1 MSKKILVTGVAG
13 FIGSHLA
20 KSLNALGYKVAG
32 CDKVD
37 PTTGIGGAADA
48 ADPFLARLRKERLT
62 ACVTQCGVKY
72 FQIDI
77 GQTDAFAS
85 VVAQWQPD
93 TVVHLAAQAGVRHSM
108 QAPMDFVT
116 PNLVGFAHVLD
127 ACHRLQVPRLLYA
140 SSSSVYGMRSQVPF
154 METDRADQPQSFY
167 AATKMANEMM
177 AYAYHS
183 QYGMASLGMRFF
195 TVYGPW
201 GRTDMAPFMFAQNI
215 RRGLPIKVFG
225 EGKLRRD
232 FTYVDD
238 IVEAIGGLVARPE
251 LAHGAQIVNMG
262 HQRPIE
268 VNAFIDLLAGH
279 LKRQPIIEY
288 APMQVADVPLTC
300 ASEDRLV
307 AMLGSWRETPLDAG
321 LEHFVKWLEAWD
333 PMT

>member
-1 MSKKILVTGVAG
+1 V
-13 FIGSHLA
+13 
-20 KSLNALGYKVAG
+20 KSLHALGYAVAG

-37 PTTGIGGAADA
+37 PHSGLAGAADS
-48 ADPFLARLRKERLT
+48 ADPFLARLRKDRLQ
-62 ACVTQCGVKY
+62 ACVTRLGVKY
-72 FQIDI
+72 FQTDI
-77 GQTDAFAS
+77 GQADAFAS

-108 QAPMDFVT
+108 QAPLDFVT
-116 PNLVGFAHVLD
+116 PNLVGFSHVLD
-127 ACHRLQVPRLLYA
+127 ACHRLDVPRLLYA

-154 METDRADQPQSFY
+154 VESDRTDQPQSFY
-167 AATKMANEMM
+167 AATKMANELM

-238 IVEAIGGLVARPE
+238 IVEAITGLVARPS
-251 LAHGAQIVNMG
+251 LVAGADIVNMG
-262 HQRPIE
+262 HQRPVE

-288 APMQVADVPLTC
+288 APMQVADVALTC

-307 AMLGSWRETPLDAG
+307 GMLGSWRATPLDKG
-321 LEHFVKWLEAWD
+321 LEHFVQWLQDWD
-333 PMT
+333 PLDGN

>member
-1 MSKKILVTGVAG
+1 
-13 FIGSHLA
+13 
-20 KSLNALGYKVAG
+20 LNALGYAVAG

-37 PTTGIGGAADA
+37 PTTGLAGASDH
-48 ADPFLARLRKERLT
+48 ADPFLARLRKERL
-62 ACVTQCGVKY
+62 AASVNQLGVRY

-116 PNLVGFAHVLD
+116 PNLVGFANVLD
-127 ACHRLQVPRLLYA
+127 TCHRLQVPRLLYA

-154 METDRADQPQSFY
+154 MEDDRTDQPQSFY
-167 AATKMANEMM
+167 AATKMANELM

-238 IVEAIGGLVARPE
+238 IVEAIVGLVARPE
-251 LAHGAQIVNMG
+251 LLQGAQIVNMG
-262 HQRPIE
+262 HQRPVE
-268 VNAFIDLLAGH
+268 VNAFIDVLARH
-279 LKRQPIIEY
+279 LKRQPLIEY
-288 APMQVADVPLTC
+288 APMQVADVALTC

-307 AMLGSWRETPLDAG
+307 GMLGHWRETPLEVG
-321 LEHFVKWLEAWD
+321 LEHFVKWLQAWD
-333 PMT
+333 PID

>member
-1 MSKKILVTGVAG
+1 MSKKVLVTGVAG
-13 FIGSHLA
+13 FIGSHLV
-20 KSLNALGYKVAG
+20 KSLHALGYAVAG

-37 PTTGIGGAADA
+37 PHSGLAGASDS
-48 ADPFLARLRKERLT
+48 ADPFLARLRKDRLE
-62 ACVTQCGVKY
+62 ACVTRLGVKY
-72 FQIDI
+72 FQTDI
-77 GQTDAFAS
+77 GQADAFAS

-116 PNLVGFAHVLD
+116 PNLVGFSHVLD
-127 ACHRLQVPRLLYA
+127 ACHRLEVPRLLYA

-154 METDRADQPQSFY
+154 VESDRTDQPQSFY
-167 AATKMANEMM
+167 AATKMANELM

-238 IVEAIGGLVARPE
+238 IVEAITGLVARPS
-251 LAHGAQIVNMG
+251 LVAGADIVNMG
-262 HQRPIE
+262 HQRPVE

-288 APMQVADVPLTC
+288 APMQVADVALTC
-300 ASEDRLV
+300 ASEDRLLG
-307 AMLGSWRETPLDAG
+307 MLGSWRETPLDKG
-321 LEHFVKWLEAWD
+321 LEYFVQWLQDWD
-333 PMT
+333 PLD

>member
-1 MSKKILVTGVAG
+1 
-13 FIGSHLA
+13 
-20 KSLNALGYKVAG
+20 
-32 CDKVD
+32 
-37 PTTGIGGAADA
+37 
-48 ADPFLARLRKERLT
+48 
-62 ACVTQCGVKY
+62 
-72 FQIDI
+72 
-77 GQTDAFAS
+77 
-85 VVAQWQPD
+85 
-93 TVVHLAAQAGVRHSM
+93 M

-116 PNLVGFAHVLD
+116 PNLVGFSHVLD
-127 ACHRLQVPRLLYA
+127 ACHRLEVPRLLYA

-154 METDRADQPQSFY
+154 VESDRTDQPQSFY
-167 AATKMANEMM
+167 AATKMANELM

-238 IVEAIGGLVARPE
+238 IVEAITGLVARPS
-251 LAHGAQIVNMG
+251 LVAGADIVNMG
-262 HQRPIE
+262 HQRPVE

-288 APMQVADVPLTC
+288 APMQVADVALTC
-300 ASEDRLV
+300 ASEDRLLG
-307 AMLGSWRETPLDAG
+307 MLGSWRETPLDKG
-321 LEHFVKWLEAWD
+321 LEHFVQWLQDWD
-333 PMT
+333 PLDGN

>member
-1 MSKKILVTGVAG
+1 
-13 FIGSHLA
+13 
-20 KSLNALGYKVAG
+20 
-32 CDKVD
+32 
-37 PTTGIGGAADA
+37 
-48 ADPFLARLRKERLT
+48 
-62 ACVTQCGVKY
+62 
-72 FQIDI
+72 
-77 GQTDAFAS
+77 
-85 VVAQWQPD
+85 
-93 TVVHLAAQAGVRHSM
+93 M

-154 METDRADQPQSFY
+154 METDRTDQPQSFY

-251 LAHGAQIVNMG
+251 LAQGAQIVNMG
-262 HQRPIE
+262 HQRPVE

-288 APMQVADVPLTC
+288 APMQVADVALTC

>member
-1 MSKKILVTGVAG
+1 MSKKVLVTGVAG
-13 FIGSHLA
+13 FIGSHLV
-20 KSLNALGYKVAG
+20 KSLHALGYDVAG

-37 PTTGIGGAADA
+37 PATGIGGAADT
-48 ADPFLARLRKERLT
+48 ADPLLARLRKERLWG
-62 ACVTQCGVKY
+62 CVTQKGVKY

-127 ACHRLQVPRLLYA
+127 ACHCHQVPQLLYA

-154 METDRADQPQSFY
+154 LETDRTDQPQSFY
-167 AATKMANEMM
+167 AATKMANELM

-201 GRTDMAPFMFAQNI
+201 GRTDMAPFLFAQI
-215 RRGLPIKVFG
+215 FAEVCPSRSLARASCAATSPMWMTLWRPSWVWS
-225 EGKLRRD
+225 
-232 FTYVDD
+232 
-238 IVEAIGGLVARPE
+238 LVPSWCKRP
-251 LAHGAQIVNMG
+251 
-262 HQRPIE
+262 
-268 VNAFIDLLAGH
+268 
-279 LKRQPIIEY
+279 
-288 APMQVADVPLTC
+288 
-300 ASEDRLV
+300 RL
-307 AMLGSWRETPLDAG
+307 
-321 LEHFVKWLEAWD
+321 
-333 PMT
+333 

>member
-1 MSKKILVTGVAG
+1 MSKKVLVTGVAG
-13 FIGSHLA
+13 FIGSHLV
-20 KSLNALGYKVAG
+20 KSLHALGYAVAG

-37 PTTGIGGAADA
+37 PHSGLAGTADS
-48 ADPFLARLRKERLT
+48 ADPFLARLRKDRLQ
-62 ACVTQCGVKY
+62 ACVTRLGVKY
-72 FQIDI
+72 FQTDI
-77 GQTDAFAS
+77 GQADAFAS

-93 TVVHLAAQAGVRHSM
+93 TEVHLAAQAGVRHSM

-116 PNLVGFAHVLD
+116 PNLVGFSHVLD

-154 METDRADQPQSFY
+154 VESDRTDQPQSFY
-167 AATKMANEMM
+167 AATKMANELM

-238 IVEAIGGLVARPE
+238 IVEAITGLVARPS
-251 LAHGAQIVNMG
+251 LVAGADIVNMG
-262 HQRPIE
+262 HQRPVE

-288 APMQVADVPLTC
+288 APMQVADVALTC
-300 ASEDRLV
+300 ASEDRLLG
-307 AMLGSWRETPLDAG
+307 MLGSWRETSLDKGLEYFVQWLQDWDPLD
-321 LEHFVKWLEAWD
+321 
-333 PMT
+333 

>member
-1 MSKKILVTGVAG
+1 MSKKVLVTGVAG
-13 FIGSHLA
+13 FIGSHLV
-20 KSLNALGYKVAG
+20 KSLHALGYAVAG

-37 PTTGIGGAADA
+37 PHSGKAGAADL
-48 ADPFLARLRKERLT
+48 ADPFLARLRKDRLQT
-62 ACVTQCGVKY
+62 CITHLGVKY
-72 FQIDI
+72 FQTDM
-77 GQTDAFAS
+77 GQADAFAS

-116 PNLVGFAHVLD
+116 PNLVGFSHVLD

-154 METDRADQPQSFY
+154 TESDRTDQPQSFY
-167 AATKMANEMM
+167 AATKMANELM

-238 IVEAIGGLVARPE
+238 IVEAITGLVARPS
-251 LAHGAQIVNMG
+251 LGAGAEIVNMG
-262 HQRPIE
+262 HQRPVE

-288 APMQVADVPLTC
+288 APMQVADVALTC
-300 ASEDRLV
+300 ASEDRLLE
-307 AMLGSWRETPLDAG
+307 MLGSWRETPLDQG
-321 LEHFVKWLEAWD
+321 LEYFVHWLQDWD
-333 PMT
+333 PLD

>member
-1 MSKKILVTGVAG
+1 MSKKVLVTGVAG
-13 FIGSHLA
+13 FIGSHLV
-20 KSLNALGYKVAG
+20 KSLHALGYAVAG

-37 PTTGIGGAADA
+37 PHSGLAGAADS
-48 ADPFLARLRKERLT
+48 ADPFLARLRKDRLQ
-62 ACVTQCGVKY
+62 ACVTLLGVKY
-72 FQIDI
+72 FQIDM
-77 GQTDAFAS
+77 GQADAFAS

-116 PNLVGFAHVLD
+116 PNLVGFSHVLD

-154 METDRADQPQSFY
+154 VESDRTDQPQSFY
-167 AATKMANEMM
+167 AATKMANELM

-232 FTYVDD
+232 FTYIED
-238 IVEAIGGLVARPE
+238 IVEAITGLVAQPSPV
-251 LAHGAQIVNMG
+251 AGADIVNMG
-262 HQRPIE
+262 HQRPVE

-288 APMQVADVPLTC
+288 APMQVADVALTC
-300 ASEDRLV
+300 ASEDRLLG
-307 AMLGSWRETPLDAG
+307 MLGSWRETPLDKG
-321 LEHFVKWLEAWD
+321 LEHFVQWLQDWD
-333 PMT
+333 PLD

>member
-1 MSKKILVTGVAG
+1 MSKKVLVTGVAG
-13 FIGSHLA
+13 FIGSHLV
-20 KSLNALGYKVAG
+20 KSLHALGYAVAG

-37 PTTGIGGAADA
+37 PHSGLAGAADS
-48 ADPFLARLRKERLT
+48 ADPFLARLRKDRLQ
-62 ACVTQCGVKY
+62 ACVTRLGVKY
-72 FQIDI
+72 FQIDM
-77 GQTDAFAS
+77 GQADAFAS

-116 PNLVGFAHVLD
+116 PNLVGFSHVLD

-154 METDRADQPQSFY
+154 VESDRTDQPQSFY
-167 AATKMANEMM
+167 AATKMANELM

-232 FTYVDD
+232 FTYIED
-238 IVEAIGGLVARPE
+238 IVEAITGLVAHPS
-251 LAHGAQIVNMG
+251 LVAGADIVNMG
-262 HQRPIE
+262 HQRPVE

-279 LKRQPIIEY
+279 LKRQPMIEY
-288 APMQVADVPLTC
+288 APMQVADVALTC
-300 ASEDRLV
+300 ASEDRLLG
-307 AMLGSWRETPLDAG
+307 MLGSWRETPLDKG
-321 LEHFVKWLEAWD
+321 LEHFVQWLQDWD
-333 PMT
+333 PLD

>member
-13 FIGSHLA
+13 FIGSHLV
-20 KSLNALGYKVAG
+20 KQLRALGYAVAG

-37 PTTGIGGAADA
+37 PSTGWGGIADTVE
-48 ADPFLARLRKERLT
+48 PQLARLRKERL
-62 ACVTQCGVKY
+62 AANVTQLGVRY

-77 GQTDAFAS
+77 GQAEAFAS
-85 VVAQWQPD
+85 VVSQWQPD

-116 PNLVGFAHVLD
+116 PNLVGFANVLD
-127 ACHRLQVPRLLYA
+127 ACHRMQVPRLLYA

-154 METDRADQPQSFY
+154 MEEDRTDQPQSFY

-238 IVEAIGGLVARPE
+238 IVEAIAALVGRPE
-251 LAHGAQIVNMG
+251 LVQGAQIVNMG
-262 HQRPIE
+262 HQRPVE
-268 VNAFIDLLAGH
+268 VNVFIDLLARH
-279 LKRQPIIEY
+279 LKRLPLKEY
-288 APMQVADVPLTC
+288 APIQVADVALTC

-307 AMLGSWRETPLDAG
+307 SMLGSWRETPLDTG
-321 LEHFVKWLEAWD
+321 LEYFVKWLQAWD
-333 PMT
+333 PLD

>member
-1 MSKKILVTGVAG
+1 MSKKVLVTGVAG
-13 FIGSHLA
+13 FIGSHLV
-20 KSLNALGYKVAG
+20 KSLHAMGYAVAG

-37 PTTGIGGAADA
+37 PHSGTAGAADL
-48 ADPFLARLRKERLT
+48 ADPFLARLRKDRLA
-62 ACVTQCGVKY
+62 ACVTRLGVKY
-72 FQIDI
+72 FQIDV
-77 GQTDAFAS
+77 GQADAFAS

-116 PNLVGFAHVLD
+116 PNLVGFSHVLD
-127 ACHRLQVPRLLYA
+127 ACQRLQVPRLLYA

-154 METDRADQPQSFY
+154 VESDRTDQPQSFY
-167 AATKMANEMM
+167 AATKMANELM

-215 RRGLPIKVFG
+215 RCGLPIKVFG

-232 FTYVDD
+232 FTYIDD
-238 IVEAIGGLVARPE
+238 IVEAITGLVARPSQ
-251 LAHGAQIVNMG
+251 LAGADIVNMG
-262 HQRPIE
+262 HQRPVE

-288 APMQVADVPLTC
+288 APMQVADVALTC
-300 ASEDRLV
+300 ASEDRLLG
-307 AMLGSWRETPLDAG
+307 MLGSWGETPLDKG
-321 LEHFVKWLEAWD
+321 LEYFVQWLQDWD
-333 PMT
+333 PLD

>member
-1 MSKKILVTGVAG
+1 MSKKVLVTGVAG
-13 FIGSHLA
+13 FIGSHLV
-20 KSLNALGYKVAG
+20 KSLHALGYQVAA

-37 PTTGIGGAADA
+37 PNSGLAGAADL
-48 ADPFLARLRKERLT
+48 ADPFLARLRKDRLQ
-62 ACVTQCGVKY
+62 ACVTRLGVKY

-77 GQTDAFAS
+77 GQADAFAS

-116 PNLVGFAHVLD
+116 PNLVGFSHVLD

-154 METDRADQPQSFY
+154 VESDRTDQPQSFY
-167 AATKMANEMM
+167 AATKMANELM

-225 EGKLRRD
+225 GGKLRRD

-238 IVEAIGGLVARPE
+238 IVEAIVGLVAHPS
-251 LAHGAQIVNMG
+251 LVAGASIVNMG
-262 HQRPIE
+262 HQRPVE

-288 APMQVADVPLTC
+288 APMQVADVALTC
-300 ASEDRLV
+300 ASEDRLLG
-307 AMLGSWRETPLDAG
+307 MLGSWRETPLDKG
-321 LEHFVKWLEAWD
+321 LEYFVKWLQDWD
-333 PMT
+333 PLD

>member
-1 MSKKILVTGVAG
+1 MSKKVLVTGVAG
-13 FIGSHLA
+13 FIGSHLV
-20 KSLNALGYKVAG
+20 KSLHALGYAVAG

-37 PTTGIGGAADA
+37 PHSGLAGAADS
-48 ADPFLARLRKERLT
+48 ADPFLARLRKDRLQ
-62 ACVTQCGVKY
+62 ACVTRLGVKY
-72 FQIDI
+72 FQIDM
-77 GQTDAFAS
+77 GQADAFAS

-116 PNLVGFAHVLD
+116 PNLVGFSHVLD

-154 METDRADQPQSFY
+154 VESDRTDQPQSFY
-167 AATKMANEMM
+167 AATKMANELM

-232 FTYVDD
+232 FTYIED
-238 IVEAIGGLVARPE
+238 IVEAITGLVALPSPV
-251 LAHGAQIVNMG
+251 AGADIVNMG
-262 HQRPIE
+262 HQRPVE

-288 APMQVADVPLTC
+288 APMQVADVALTC
-300 ASEDRLV
+300 ASEDRLLG
-307 AMLGSWRETPLDAG
+307 MLGSWRETPLDKG
-321 LEHFVKWLEAWD
+321 LEHFVQWLQDWD
-333 PMT
+333 PLD

>member
-1 MSKKILVTGVAG
+1 MSKKVLVTGVAG
-13 FIGSHLA
+13 FIGSHLV
-20 KSLNALGYKVAG
+20 KSLHALGYAVAG

-37 PTTGIGGAADA
+37 PHSGLAGAADS
-48 ADPFLARLRKERLT
+48 ADPFLARLRKDRLQ
-62 ACVTQCGVKY
+62 ACVTRLGVKY
-72 FQIDI
+72 FQTDI
-77 GQTDAFAS
+77 GQADAFAS

-116 PNLVGFAHVLD
+116 PNLVGFSHVLD

-154 METDRADQPQSFY
+154 MESDRTDQPQSFY
-167 AATKMANEMM
+167 AATKMANELM

-232 FTYVDD
+232 FTYIED
-238 IVEAIGGLVARPE
+238 IVEAITGLVALPSPV
-251 LAHGAQIVNMG
+251 AGADIVNMG
-262 HQRPIE
+262 HQRPVE

-288 APMQVADVPLTC
+288 APMQVADVALTC
-300 ASEDRLV
+300 ASEDRLLG
-307 AMLGSWRETPLDAG
+307 MLGSWRETPLDKG
-321 LEHFVKWLEAWD
+321 LEHFVQWLQDWD
-333 PMT
+333 PLD

>member
-1 MSKKILVTGVAG
+1 MSKKVLVTGVAG
-13 FIGSHLA
+13 FIGSHLV
-20 KSLNALGYKVAG
+20 KSLHALGYAVAG

-37 PTTGIGGAADA
+37 PHSGLAGAADS
-48 ADPFLARLRKERLT
+48 ADPFLARLRKDRLQ
-62 ACVTQCGVKY
+62 ACVTRLGVKY
-72 FQIDI
+72 FQIDM
-77 GQTDAFAS
+77 GQADAFAS

-116 PNLVGFAHVLD
+116 PNLVGFSHVLD

-154 METDRADQPQSFY
+154 VESDRTDQPQSFY
-167 AATKMANEMM
+167 AATKMANELM

-232 FTYVDD
+232 FTYIED
-238 IVEAIGGLVARPE
+238 IVEAITGLVAQPSPV
-251 LAHGAQIVNMG
+251 AGADIVNMG
-262 HQRPIE
+262 HQRPVE

-279 LKRQPIIEY
+279 LKRQPMIEY
-288 APMQVADVPLTC
+288 APMQVADVALTC
-300 ASEDRLV
+300 ASEDRLLG
-307 AMLGSWRETPLDAG
+307 MLGSWRETPLDKG
-321 LEHFVKWLEAWD
+321 LEHFVQWLQDWD
-333 PMT
+333 PLD

>member
-1 MSKKILVTGVAG
+1 MSKKVLVTGVAG
-13 FIGSHLA
+13 FIGSHLV
-20 KSLNALGYKVAG
+20 KSLHALGYDVAG

-37 PTTGIGGAADA
+37 PHSGLASDADL
-48 ADPFLARLRKERLT
+48 ADPFLARLRKERLA
-62 ACVTQCGVKY
+62 ACVTHLGVKY
-72 FQIDI
+72 FQTDI
-77 GQTDAFAS
+77 GQADAFAS
-85 VVAQWQPD
+85 VVAQWRPD

-116 PNLVGFAHVLD
+116 PNLVGFSHVLD
-127 ACHRLQVPRLLYA
+127 ACHRLEVPRLLYA

-154 METDRADQPQSFY
+154 VETDRTDQPQSFY
-167 AATKMANEMM
+167 AATKMANELM

-238 IVEAIGGLVARPE
+238 IVEAITGLVARPS
-251 LAHGAQIVNMG
+251 LVAGADIVNMG
-262 HQRPIE
+262 HQRPVE
-268 VNAFIDLLAGH
+268 VNHFIDLLAGH

-288 APMQVADVPLTC
+288 APMQVADVALTC
-300 ASEDRLV
+300 ASEDRLLG
-307 AMLGSWRETPLDAG
+307 MLGSWRETPLDQG
-321 LEHFVKWLEAWD
+321 LEHFVKWLQDWD
-333 PMT
+333 PLD

>member
-1 MSKKILVTGVAG
+1 MSKKVLVTGVAG
-13 FIGSHLA
+13 FIGSHLV
-20 KSLNALGYKVAG
+20 KSLHALGYAVAA

-37 PTTGIGGAADA
+37 PHSGLAGAADS
-48 ADPFLARLRKERLT
+48 ADPFLARLRKDRLE
-62 ACVTQCGVKY
+62 ACVTRLGVKY
-72 FQIDI
+72 FQTDI
-77 GQTDAFAS
+77 GQADAFAS

-116 PNLVGFAHVLD
+116 PNLVGFSHVLD

-154 METDRADQPQSFY
+154 VESDRTDQPQSFY
-167 AATKMANEMM
+167 AATKMANELM

-232 FTYVDD
+232 FTYIED
-238 IVEAIGGLVARPE
+238 IVEAITGLVAHPS
-251 LAHGAQIVNMG
+251 LVAGADIVNMG
-262 HQRPIE
+262 HQRPVE

-288 APMQVADVPLTC
+288 APMQVADVALTC
-300 ASEDRLV
+300 ASEDRLLG
-307 AMLGSWRETPLDAG
+307 MLGSWRETPLDKG
-321 LEHFVKWLEAWD
+321 LEYFVQWLQDWD
-333 PMT
+333 PLD

>member
-1 MSKKILVTGVAG
+1 MSKKILITGVAG
-13 FIGSHLA
+13 FIGSHLV
-20 KSLNALGYKVAG
+20 KHLNALGYAVAG

-37 PTTGIGGAADA
+37 PATGWASQADTA
-48 ADPFLARLRKERLT
+48 EPLLARLRKERL
-62 ACVTQCGVKY
+62 AASVTGLGVRY

-77 GQTDAFAS
+77 GHTDAFAS

-127 ACHRLQVPRLLYA
+127 ACHRHQVSRLLYA
-140 SSSSVYGMRSQVPF
+140 SSSSVYGLRSQVPF
-154 METDRADQPQSFY
+154 LEVDRTDQPQSFY

-201 GRTDMAPFMFAQNI
+201 GRTDMAPFLFAQNI

-238 IVEAIGGLVARPE
+238 IVEAIGGLVSRPE
-251 LAHGAQIVNMG
+251 LVQGPQIVNMG
-262 HQRPIE
+262 HQRPVE
-268 VNAFIDLLAGH
+268 VNAFIDLLARH
-279 LKRQPIIEY
+279 LNRQPVIEY

-307 AMLGSWRETPLDAG
+307 GMLGSWRETPLDAG
-321 LEHFVKWLEAWD
+321 LARFVKWLQAWD
-333 PMT
+333 PVH

>member
-1 MSKKILVTGVAG
+1 MNKKVLVTGVAG
-13 FIGSHLA
+13 FIGSHLV
-20 KSLNALGYKVAG
+20 KSLHALGYAVAG
-32 CDKVD
+32 SDKVD
-37 PTTGIGGAADA
+37 PHSGLAGAADS
-48 ADPFLARLRKERLT
+48 ADPFLARLRKDRLQ
-62 ACVTQCGVKY
+62 ACVSRLGVKY
-72 FQIDI
+72 FQTDI
-77 GQTDAFAS
+77 GQADAFAS

-116 PNLVGFAHVLD
+116 PNLVGFSHVLD
-127 ACHRLQVPRLLYA
+127 ACHRMQVPRLLYA

-154 METDRADQPQSFY
+154 VESDRTDQPQSFY
-167 AATKMANEMM
+167 AATKMANELM

-238 IVEAIGGLVARPE
+238 IVEAITGLVARPS
-251 LAHGAQIVNMG
+251 LVAGADIVNMG
-262 HQRPIE
+262 HQRPVE

-288 APMQVADVPLTC
+288 APMQVADVALTC
-300 ASEDRLV
+300 ASEDRLL
-307 AMLGSWRETPLDAG
+307 AMLGSWRETPLDKG
-321 LEHFVKWLEAWD
+321 LEHFVQWLQDWD
-333 PMT
+333 PLD

>member
-13 FIGSHLA
+13 FIGSHLV
-20 KSLNALGYKVAG
+20 KSLHALGHDVAG

-37 PTTGIGGAADA
+37 PATGLGGAADA
-48 ADPFLARLRKERLT
+48 ADPFLARLRKERLA

-154 METDRADQPQSFY
+154 METDRTDQPQSFY

-183 QYGMASLGMRFF
+183 Q
-195 TVYGPW
+195 
-201 GRTDMAPFMFAQNI
+201 
-215 RRGLPIKVFG
+215 
-225 EGKLRRD
+225 
-232 FTYVDD
+232 
-238 IVEAIGGLVARPE
+238 
-251 LAHGAQIVNMG
+251 
-262 HQRPIE
+262 
-268 VNAFIDLLAGH
+268 
-279 LKRQPIIEY
+279 
-288 APMQVADVPLTC
+288 
-300 ASEDRLV
+300 
-307 AMLGSWRETPLDAG
+307 
-321 LEHFVKWLEAWD
+321 
-333 PMT
+333 

>member
-1 MSKKILVTGVAG
+1 MSKKVLVTGVAG
-13 FIGSHLA
+13 FIGSHLV
-20 KSLNALGYKVAG
+20 KSLHALGYAVAG

-37 PTTGIGGAADA
+37 PHTGLAGADESV
-48 ADPFLARLRKERLT
+48 DPFLARLRKERL
-62 ACVTQCGVKY
+62 AVCVNHTGVKY
-72 FQIDI
+72 FQIDL
-77 GQTDAFAS
+77 GQADAFAS

-116 PNLVGFAHVLD
+116 PNLVGFSHVLD

-154 METDRADQPQSFY
+154 VESDRTDQPQSFY
-167 AATKMANEMM
+167 AATKMANELM

-238 IVEAIGGLVARPE
+238 IVEAITGLVARPS
-251 LAHGAQIVNMG
+251 LVAGADIVNMG
-262 HQRPIE
+262 HQRPVE
-268 VNAFIDLLAGH
+268 VNHFIDLLAGH
-279 LKRQPIIEY
+279 LKRKPIIEY
-288 APMQVADVPLTC
+288 APMQVADVALTC
-300 ASEDRLV
+300 ASEDRLLG
-307 AMLGSWRETPLDAG
+307 MLGSWRETPLDQG
-321 LEHFVKWLEAWD
+321 LEHFVKWLQNWD
-333 PMT
+333 PLD

>member
-1 MSKKILVTGVAG
+1 
-13 FIGSHLA
+13 LA
-20 KSLNALGYKVAG
+20 
-32 CDKVD
+32 
-37 PTTGIGGAADA
+37 GAADL
-48 ADPFLARLRKERLT
+48 ADPFLARLRKDRLQ
-62 ACVTQCGVKY
+62 ACVTRLGLKY

-77 GQTDAFAS
+77 GQADAFAS

-108 QAPMDFVT
+108 QMPMDFVT
-116 PNLVGFAHVLD
+116 PNLVGFSHVLD

-154 METDRADQPQSFY
+154 IESDRTDQPQSFY
-167 AATKMANEMM
+167 AATKMANELM

-238 IVEAIGGLVARPE
+238 IVEAITGLVAHPS
-251 LAHGAQIVNMG
+251 LVAGANIVNMG
-262 HQRPIE
+262 HQRPVE

-288 APMQVADVPLTC
+288 APMQVADVALTC
-300 ASEDRLV
+300 ASEDRLLG
-307 AMLGSWRETPLDAG
+307 MLGSWRETPLDKG
-321 LEHFVKWLEAWD
+321 LEYFVQWLQDWD
-333 PMT
+333 PLD

>member
-1 MSKKILVTGVAG
+1 MSKKVLVTGVAG
-13 FIGSHLA
+13 FIGSHLV
-20 KSLNALGYKVAG
+20 KSLHALGYEVAG

-37 PTTGIGGAADA
+37 PHSGLTSAADA
-48 ADPFLARLRKERLT
+48 ADPFLARLRKERLA
-62 ACVTQCGVKY
+62 ACVTHSGVRY

-77 GQTDAFAS
+77 GQADAFAS

-116 PNLVGFAHVLD
+116 PNLVGFSHVLD
-127 ACHRLQVPRLLYA
+127 ACHRMQVARLLYA

-154 METDRADQPQSFY
+154 VETDRTDQPQSFY
-167 AATKMANEMM
+167 AATKMANELM

-238 IVEAIGGLVARPE
+238 IVEAITGLVARP
-251 LAHGAQIVNMG
+251 LLVAGADIVNMG
-262 HQRPIE
+262 HQRPVE
-268 VNAFIDLLAGH
+268 VNYFIDLLAGH
-279 LKRQPIIEY
+279 LKRQAIIEY
-288 APMQVADVPLTC
+288 APMQVADVALTC
-300 ASEDRLV
+300 ASEDRLLG
-307 AMLGSWRETPLDAG
+307 MLGSWRETPLDQG
-321 LEHFVKWLEAWD
+321 LEHFVTWLQDWD
-333 PMT
+333 PLD